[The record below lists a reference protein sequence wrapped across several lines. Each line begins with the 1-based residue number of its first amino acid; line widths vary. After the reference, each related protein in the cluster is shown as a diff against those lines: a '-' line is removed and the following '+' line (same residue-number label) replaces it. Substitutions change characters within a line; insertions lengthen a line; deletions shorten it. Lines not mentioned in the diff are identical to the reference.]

1 MKDLPQCQFNS
12 GEKMGIPAST
22 RKGKF
27 RGILTLL
34 CGKQSKIALL
44 KFGELVDRI
53 ATSFAVAPGGSTPG

>member
-1 MKDLPQCQFNS
+1 
-12 GEKMGIPAST
+12 MGIPAST

-44 KFGELVDRI
+44 KYGELVDRI